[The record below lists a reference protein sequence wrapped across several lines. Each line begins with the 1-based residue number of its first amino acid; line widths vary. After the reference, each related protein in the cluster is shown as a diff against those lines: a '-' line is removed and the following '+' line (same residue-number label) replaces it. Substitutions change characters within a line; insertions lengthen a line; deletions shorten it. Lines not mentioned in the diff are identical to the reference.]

1 MHALQWLQNLLQR
14 YQLQRARYPE
24 SRQQRQW
31 EQRGQGSTATR
42 GNVVHLEPGCFN
54 ESRKQRQWERRRQ
67 RSTTTSGNVVH
78 LDPGCSNLVVQSS
91 GLYLTPKRWR
101 SRRCNNSNHI
111 LHLCHHHGTI
121 HRRRRITN
129 LHHDRHNLLL
139 HHLHHHHHL
148 HPHRILLH
156 HQLFYL
162 HRKGGH
168 GRGNR

>member
-24 SRQQRQW
+24 SRKQRQW
-31 EQRGQGSTATR
+31 EQREQGSTATR
-42 GNVVHLEPGCFN
+42 
-54 ESRKQRQWERRRQ
+54 
-67 RSTTTSGNVVH
+67 GNVVH

-91 GLYLTPKRWR
+91 GLYFSAKRWR
-101 SRRCNNSNHI
+101 NRRCNNSNHI
-111 LHLCHHHGTI
+111 LHLRHHHGTI
-121 HRRRRITN
+121 YRRRHIAN

-156 HQLFYL
+156 HQLLYL
-162 HRKGGH
+162 HRKGGY
-168 GRGNR
+168 GRGNG